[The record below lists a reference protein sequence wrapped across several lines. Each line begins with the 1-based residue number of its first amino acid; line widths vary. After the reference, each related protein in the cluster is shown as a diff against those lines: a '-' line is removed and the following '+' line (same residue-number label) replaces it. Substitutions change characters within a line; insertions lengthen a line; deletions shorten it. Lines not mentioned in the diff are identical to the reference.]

1 MYRYIW
7 LKSQSNHLCV
17 LPSPKTFAL
26 ATCVDC
32 AADEDIRRRVIEET
46 NLPAASSKDAFSF
59 TGIRTERTIIVSDLP
74 LSWKSNQK
82 NLNDIPSTAGAW
94 GWNSLQHY
102 APNDCSEKA
111 DYLIQSCRS
120 LAKVL
125 EKLSAEEPGRCATVH
140 VWIAMTDI
148 VNYVG
153 NKSSDT
159 FTTLDSSPELVK
171 YFMQCFEKLSL
182 ERKGIN
188 PIIVNINGSGEFLSC
203 RDVEKFQK
211 VSKNVATEL
220 RAAGYMVSWNGPMW
234 REIHPFLDSHGQLKK
249 GIGLH
254 EKQLGISVMEKQLW
268 REKVLFKC
276 MINNQEVSNLDH
288 LATQSGIGSIEGLLD
303 EPPDEDV
310 NAIPLD
316 SNLDETRV
324 PRAQNKTKLHVPNWE
339 DEPKLSAVPKLAND
353 GKYFWHEIKSSI

>member
-1 MYRYIW
+1 M
-7 LKSQSNHLCV
+7 

-59 TGIRTERTIIVSDLP
+59 TGIRTESTIIVSDLP

-339 DEPKLSAVPKLAND
+339 DESKLSAVPKLAND